1 MGKFIKTPAAM
12 FIPALVAVSAVGL
25 VALAWFVMTDVEQR
39 LQAFD
44 GFEGMHFE
52 T

>member
-1 MGKFIKTPAAM
+1 MGTFLARPAL
-12 FIPALVAVSAVGL
+12 IPALVAVSAVGL
-25 VALAWFVMTDVEQR
+25 IAFVWFVVADVDQR